1 MLEYLFY
8 AKLAILFVFIA
19 STLYVHF
26 RGKERLG
33 FFRQLTD
40 HSTLMAPINT
50 FIYMFSAV
58 PSRPYLDVDD
68 FAELRPLR
76 DNWET
81 IRDEAARLRED
92 GHIKASEKYD
102 DLAFNSFFKTGWKRF
117 YLKWYGESLPSAQE
131 LCPSTVQL
139 VSSIPA
145 IKAAMFTSLPPG
157 SRLVRHRDPYA
168 GSLRYHLGLMTP
180 NSDRCRILVDG
191 EPYSWRDGEDVM
203 FDETYL
209 HYAENETDKPRVIL
223 FCDVARPMSNRPAAA
238 IRGAINRFFVS
249 LSATRNLETDKV
261 GLLNQAFGYVY
272 RVRRH
277 AKSLK
282 KANRKLYYVLKFV
295 LVFGLLYLIFF
306 AW

>member
-1 MLEYLFY
+1 MFEYLFY
-8 AKLAILFVFIA
+8 VKLTILFVFVA

-40 HSTLMAPINT
+40 HSTLMAPVNT
-50 FIYMFSAV
+50 FIYVFSAV
-58 PSRPYLDVDD
+58 PSRPYLSVED
-68 FAELRPLR
+68 FPELRTLR

-81 IRDEAARLRED
+81 IRDEATRLRED

-117 YLKWYGESLPSAQE
+117 YLKWYGEALPSAAT
-131 LCPSTVQL
+131 LCPRTVEL
-139 VSSIPA
+139 VDSIPA
-145 IKAAMFTSLPPG
+145 ISAAMFTSLPPG

-168 GSLRYHLGLMTP
+168 GSLRYHLGLVTP
-180 NSDRCRILVDG
+180 NSERCRILVDG

-209 HYAENETDKPRVIL
+209 HYAENETDEPRVIL
-223 FCDVARPMSNRPAAA
+223 FCDVARPMRNRFAAA
-238 IRGAINRFFVS
+238 VRGFVNRFFVS

-261 GLLNQAFGYVY
+261 GVLNRAFGHVY
-272 RVRRH
+272 RVRRY
-277 AKSLK
+277 AKSFK
-282 KANRKLYYVLKFV
+282 KSNRKLYYVAKYA